1 MLSSVSQFFNAF
13 GATVVVPI
21 MIFIIALF
29 LRVKLKTAAMSAL
42 YAGVGLTGFSWII
55 GEFTPVVTKI
65 IHQMVNNV
73 GIKLPVVDIG
83 WQAGSL
89 ASFNS
94 SVGLAFFVFGLI
106 AEFILFA
113 VGVTKVFMPSNLWNN
128 FGFMI
133 WGTLAYYATHNFW
146 LAMGLSFFMLL
157 YTLELAEVQA
167 DRWSSYYQIK
177 NTTVCAAQ
185 NIVQTVP
192 AILLDPLWNIL
203 GFNKVH
209 LTPKTFQQKFGVF
222 GQPTTLGAILGL
234 LIGILGN
241 LNRLA
246 SYHAWGQIFQFAVQL
261 AAVMTIFPLVTD
273 VFAKAFKPLAN
284 SIDQQR
290 KTATNTQHITDPLND
305 RKRWFIAVDDGVGYG
320 ESATIISGIILIPI
334 MVVIAF
340 ILPGNRTLPVVDLI
354 ALPFMVE
361 SIVAITN
368 GNILKVIANGIV
380 WFSIGLYCSSWL
392 ASIYTGAISHY
403 GAAIPAG
410 IILVT
415 SFNLMARPL
424 NAVVFAAFV
433 SQDPLWI
440 GLCILVYLL
449 LLFCLRRY
457 RSQIWHYL
465 KRMADK
471 NTINPS
477 KE

>member
-1 MLSSVSQFFNAF
+1 MLSSISHFFNAF

-29 LRVKLKTAAMSAL
+29 LKVKLKTALMSAL

-55 GEFTPVVTKI
+55 SEFTPVVTKI

-113 VGVTKVFMPSNLWNN
+113 FGITKVFMPSNLWNN

-133 WGTLAYYATHNFW
+133 WGTLAYYTTHNFW
-146 LAMGLSFFMLL
+146 LSMGLSFFMLL
-157 YTLELAEVQA
+157 YTLELAEIQA

-192 AILLDPLWNIL
+192 AILLDPL
-203 GFNKVH
+203 
-209 LTPKTFQQKFGVF
+209 
-222 GQPTTLGAILGL
+222 
-234 LIGILGN
+234 
-241 LNRLA
+241 
-246 SYHAWGQIFQFAVQL
+246 WGQIFQFAVQL

-290 KTATNTQHITDPLND
+290 RAAADKQSITDPIND
-305 RKRWFIAVDDGVGYG
+305 RKRWFLAVDDGVGYG

-392 ASIYTGAISHY
+392 AQIYTGAISHY

-410 IILVT
+410 IVLVT

-424 NAVVFAAFV
+424 NALVFAAFI
-433 SQDPLWI
+433 S
-440 GLCILVYLL
+440 
-449 LLFCLRRY
+449 
-457 RSQIWHYL
+457 
-465 KRMADK
+465 
-471 NTINPS
+471 
-477 KE
+477 